1 MCLKSNYLTIFKA
14 QLMLFFMCR
23 SLCAVFFLISCFATA
38 QVGRFQFKHLST
50 DDGLSQSSA
59 TAIEQ
64 DNLGQVWIATR
75 DGLNRYD
82 GHKITVFKTE
92 DGNENS
98 LSSSDI
104 LSLETGLEGKL
115 WIGTYNGLNLY
126 DPKKEV
132 FTRYFAQENANSIL
146 SNRIQEVYSTKDGNI
161 WLGTNKGLS
170 IYNPK
175 EDVFYNDV
183 FKTMH
188 SSILVESVL
197 ELEND
202 SYIIGSNKGLW
213 LVIKQNIGKYDAQRI
228 PAYKDEYISDIIPSG
243 GDDYLLATNNSGV
256 LVYNKDTKSI
266 VSHPINKVQK
276 IDGIRKLRID
286 NSGRL
291 WIGNY
296 NGVFIFEEGKIIH
309 LQNNLED
316 KNSLSK
322 NSVKSL
328 HKDSSGSIWVGTY
341 YGGANIWNA
350 ANGNFRNYINNGEE
364 SGLNYSVVS
373 SLQANDNN
381 LFIGTEQGG
390 LNILDLKTDLFSYVT
405 TANSD
410 LLDDNIKSSYL
421 DNDQLFIGMLAHGFQ
436 TYNIKTNSFEKD
448 DRLAAI
454 KDSLSNTGIYA
465 FAKNKNNLYIG
476 TFGKGVVAVSTQL
489 YGPTVYYNKSTGL
502 SSDIVR
508 TLLLD
513 SNNTLWIGTENGLN
527 HLDQNNNIKNYL
539 FNSNQDAGFDI
550 LTTFQSSDNNLW
562 VGTKA
567 HGLFVKYNDT
577 FKQVVLNYEGNDI
590 TTIHAILQDKDGYLW
605 LSSNQGVLQYDT
617 VEKKVIALKGKK
629 DGLVGNEFSNGSA
642 IKLNNEDLLFGGI
655 SGITRFNTARLFKD
669 SFVPSVLITG
679 FSTGYD
685 SKPILEYEGDVV
697 DNIAFAKAVKL
708 DHNQRNF
715 TIEFA
720 MPSFHNASSNTYE
733 YRLSG
738 LEENWNTTSQNAATY
753 TLQNS
758 GNYVFEVRGING
770 DGAKSGITRLDV
782 AAKPTPWLSWWALLG
797 YALVLGIAVYFM
809 LNVLKSKTRL
819 QQELK
824 FEQLQKERDRGINEA
839 KLKFFTNISH
849 EFRTPLTLILGP
861 LQQLLA
867 DYKGS
872 NKMYKKLLVVESN
885 ANHLLQLINRLMD
898 FRKLEQN
905 QFELQS
911 AQGNIVKFIEEI
923 YLSFNEYAKV
933 GEYDYS
939 FDSVEDEILVY
950 YDRKK
955 LERVFFNLISNAFKF
970 TDKGGAVEIKITKNE
985 QEIFVSI
992 NDSGIGISPLEQEKV
1007 FDRFYEVEAD
1017 REKPSPYHQGTG
1029 IGLNIAKNIIELH
1042 HGTIII
1048 ESAKGQGSSFKVA
1061 LKLGREH
1068 LNDQEILKDFKFSDD
1083 LSQYTSQ
1090 LGELAPYSSSEDLDL
1105 LSDDDKPTILVVEDN
1120 HSLLSFMV
1128 NLLKSDFNVIE
1139 ADNGEDA
1146 FKLAIKNSPDLIVS
1160 DVVMPK
1166 MAGTELCANVKK
1178 DIRTSHIQVVLL
1190 TSRSSLIYKL
1200 EGLES
1205 GADDYISKPFNIN
1218 EFQLRI
1224 KNLLHSKAK
1233 LKEKF
1238 SSSNDF
1244 SPEEINVT
1252 SVDEQLLKKAIAIV
1266 EENIPNEQFDIP
1278 SFSSEL
1284 GVSRTMLFIKVK
1296 AWTNFTPNEFI
1307 QHFRMKRAAQL
1318 LELGTLNISEVSYKV
1333 GFRNPKYFS
1342 KCFQKAYGETPSNYS
1357 KKFSE

>member
-1 MCLKSNYLTIFKA
+1 
-14 QLMLFFMCR
+14 
-23 SLCAVFFLISCFATA
+23 
-38 QVGRFQFKHLST
+38 
-50 DDGLSQSSA
+50 
-59 TAIEQ
+59 
-64 DNLGQVWIATR
+64 
-75 DGLNRYD
+75 
-82 GHKITVFKTE
+82 
-92 DGNENS
+92 
-98 LSSSDI
+98 
-104 LSLETGLEGKL
+104 
-115 WIGTYNGLNLY
+115 
-126 DPKKEV
+126 
-132 FTRYFAQENANSIL
+132 
-146 SNRIQEVYSTKDGNI
+146 
-161 WLGTNKGLS
+161 
-170 IYNPK
+170 
-175 EDVFYNDV
+175 
-183 FKTMH
+183 
-188 SSILVESVL
+188 
-197 ELEND
+197 
-202 SYIIGSNKGLW
+202 
-213 LVIKQNIGKYDAQRI
+213 
-228 PAYKDEYISDIIPSG
+228 
-243 GDDYLLATNNSGV
+243 
-256 LVYNKDTKSI
+256 
-266 VSHPINKVQK
+266 
-276 IDGIRKLRID
+276 
-286 NSGRL
+286 
-291 WIGNY
+291 
-296 NGVFIFEEGKIIH
+296 
-309 LQNNLED
+309 
-316 KNSLSK
+316 
-322 NSVKSL
+322 
-328 HKDSSGSIWVGTY
+328 
-341 YGGANIWNA
+341 
-350 ANGNFRNYINNGEE
+350 
-364 SGLNYSVVS
+364 
-373 SLQANDNN
+373 
-381 LFIGTEQGG
+381 
-390 LNILDLKTDLFSYVT
+390 
-405 TANSD
+405 
-410 LLDDNIKSSYL
+410 
-421 DNDQLFIGMLAHGFQ
+421 
-436 TYNIKTNSFEKD
+436 
-448 DRLAAI
+448 
-454 KDSLSNTGIYA
+454 
-465 FAKNKNNLYIG
+465 
-476 TFGKGVVAVSTQL
+476 
-489 YGPTVYYNKSTGL
+489 
-502 SSDIVR
+502 
-508 TLLLD
+508 
-513 SNNTLWIGTENGLN
+513 
-527 HLDQNNNIKNYL
+527 
-539 FNSNQDAGFDI
+539 
-550 LTTFQSSDNNLW
+550 
-562 VGTKA
+562 
-567 HGLFVKYNDT
+567 
-577 FKQVVLNYEGNDI
+577 LNYEGNDI

-605 LSSNQGVLQYDT
+605 LSSNQGVLQYHT
-617 VEKKVIALKGKK
+617 IEKKILALKGKK
-629 DGLVGNEFSNGSA
+629 DGLVGNEFSSGAA
-642 IKLNNEDLLFGGI
+642 IKLHNDDLLFAGI

-708 DHNQRNF
+708 DHHQRNF

-738 LEENWNTTSQNAATY
+738 LEKNWNITGQNAATY

-758 GNYVFEVRGING
+758 GNYIFEVRGING

-797 YALVLGIAVYFM
+797 YALVLGIAIYFM

-911 AQGNIVKFIEEI
+911 ARGNIVKFLEEI

-939 FDSVEDEILVY
+939 FESVEDEILVY

-955 LERVFFNLISNAFKF
+955 LERVFFNLISNAFKY
-970 TDKGGAVEIKITKNE
+970 TDKGGAVDIRVTKSE
-985 QEIFVSI
+985 QEIIVSI
-992 NDSGIGISPLEQEKV
+992 NDTGIGISPVEQEKV

-1029 IGLNIAKNIIELH
+1029 IGLNIAKNIVELH
-1042 HGTIII
+1042 HGTIAI
-1048 ESAKGQGSSFKVA
+1048 ESEKGRGSSFKVA

-1068 LNDQEILKDFKFSDD
+1068 LKDHEILKDFKFSDD

-1090 LGELAPYSSSEDLDL
+1090 LSELPAFSNNEDLDL
-1105 LSDDDKPTILVVEDN
+1105 LSDDDKPTILLVEDN

-1128 NLLKSDFNVIE
+1128 NLLKPDFNVIE

-1238 SSSNDF
+1238 GSSNDF
-1244 SPEEINVT
+1244 SPEEVNVT

>member
-1 MCLKSNYLTIFKA
+1 
-14 QLMLFFMCR
+14 MCR
-23 SLCAVFFLISCFATA
+23 SLCAIIFIFSCIATA
-38 QVGRFQFKHLST
+38 QTGRFQFKHLST

-82 GHKITVFKTE
+82 GHKISVFKTE
-92 DGNENS
+92 DGNDNS

-104 LSLETGLEGKL
+104 LSLETGLDGKL
-115 WIGTYNGLNLY
+115 WIGTYNGLNNY
-126 DPKKEV
+126 DPRTEL
-132 FTRYFAQENANSIL
+132 FTRFFAQEGINSIL
-146 SNRIQEVYSTKDGNI
+146 SNKIQEVYATKDGHI
-161 WLGTNKGLS
+161 WLGTSKGLS
-170 IYNPK
+170 IYNPQ
-175 EDVFYNDV
+175 ENVFYNDV
-183 FKTMH
+183 FNVNH
-188 SSILVESVL
+188 SSIKVESVL

-202 SYIIGSNKGLW
+202 SYLVASNKGLW
-213 LVIKQNIGKYDAQRI
+213 LIIKQNKGKYDAQKIPVFKDEHISDLI
-228 PAYKDEYISDIIPSG
+228 PAG
-243 GDDYLLATNNSGV
+243 GDDYLLATNSSGV
-256 LVYNKDTKSI
+256 LIYNKNTKAI
-266 VSHPINKVQK
+266 VPHPINKVQK
-276 IDGIRKLRID
+276 IDEIRKLRVD

-291 WIGNY
+291 WIGTD
-296 NGVFIFEEGKIIH
+296 NGIYIYEDGIVTH

-322 NSVKSL
+322 NLVKSL

-350 ANGNFRNYINNGEE
+350 TNGNFRNYINNGEK

-373 SLQANDNN
+373 SLQANDKY

-390 LNILDLKTDLFSYVT
+390 LNILDLQTELFSYLT
-405 TANSD
+405 TANGE

-421 DNDQLFIGMLAHGFQ
+421 DKNRLFIGTLSHGFQIYNINTNSFEKEDRFAAINDSLLSTGVYAFAKDQDQLFIGTA
-436 TYNIKTNSFEKD
+436 
-448 DRLAAI
+448 
-454 KDSLSNTGIYA
+454 
-465 FAKNKNNLYIG
+465 
-476 TFGKGVVAVSTQL
+476 GKGIGVVSTL
-489 YGPTVYYNKSTGL
+489 LDAEVSFFNKSNGL
-502 SSDIVR
+502 SSNIVR

-513 SNNTLWIGTENGLN
+513 NNKTLWIGTENGLN
-527 HLDQNNNIKNYL
+527 ALDENKNIKSYL
-539 FNSNQDAGFDI
+539 YNSNQAAGFNI
-550 LTTFQSSDNNLW
+550 LTVFQSFDNKLW

-567 HGLFVKYNDT
+567 HGLFVKSNDT
-577 FKQVVLNYEGNDI
+577 FNQVSLNYEGNDI

-605 LSSNQGVLQYDT
+605 LSSNQGVLQYDV
-617 VEKKVIALKGKK
+617 VEQKVIALKGKQ

-642 IKLNNEDLLFGGI
+642 IKLFNDDLLFGGI

-708 DHNQRNF
+708 DHHQRNF

-733 YRLSG
+733 YRLNG

-797 YALVLGIAVYFM
+797 YALVLGIAIYFI

-911 AQGNIVKFIEEI
+911 ARGNIVKFLEEI

-939 FDSVEDEILVY
+939 FESVEDEILVY

-955 LERVFFNLISNAFKF
+955 LERVFFNLISNAFKY
-970 TDKGGAVEIKITKNE
+970 TDKGGAIDIKVTKSDR
-985 QEIFVSI
+985 EIFVSI
-992 NDSGIGISPLEQEKV
+992 NDTGIGISPVEQDKV

-1029 IGLNIAKNIIELH
+1029 IGLNIAKNIVELH

-1048 ESAKGQGSSFKVA
+1048 ESEKGQGSSFKVA

-1068 LNDQEILKDFKFSDD
+1068 LEDHEILKDFKFSDD

-1090 LGELAPYSSSEDLDL
+1090 LSELPTFSNNEDLDL

-1128 NLLKSDFNVIE
+1128 NLLKPDFNVIE

-1178 DIRTSHIQVVLL
+1178 DIRTSHIQVILL

-1238 SSSNDF
+1238 GSSNDF

>member
-1 MCLKSNYLTIFKA
+1 
-14 QLMLFFMCR
+14 MCR
-23 SLCAVFFLISCFATA
+23 LLCAVFFLISCFATPQA
-38 QVGRFQFKHLST
+38 GRFQFKHLST

-75 DGLNRYD
+75 DGLNRYN

-92 DGNENS
+92 DDNENS

-104 LSLETGLEGKL
+104 LSLEIGLDGKL

-132 FTRYFAQENANSIL
+132 FTRYFAQENTNSIL

-170 IYNPK
+170 IYDPK
-175 EDVFYNDV
+175 ENVFYNDI

-188 SSILVESVL
+188 SSILVESIV

-228 PAYKDEYISDIIPSG
+228 PAYKEEHISDIIPSG
-243 GDDYLLATNNSGV
+243 SNDYLLATYNSGV
-256 LVYNKDTKSI
+256 LIYNKDTKSI
-266 VSHPINKVQK
+266 RSHPINKVQK
-276 IDGIRKLRID
+276 IDRIRKLKID

-296 NGVFIFEEGKIIH
+296 NGVFIFEEGKVIH
-309 LQNNLED
+309 LQNKLED

-350 ANGNFRNYINNGEE
+350 ANDNFRNYINNGEE

-373 SLQANDNN
+373 SLQANNKN

-390 LNILDLKTDLFSYVT
+390 LNILDLKTELFSYVT
-405 TANSD
+405 TANSN

-421 DNDQLFIGMLAHGFQ
+421 DKDQLFIGMLTHGFQ
-436 TYNIKTNSFEKD
+436 IYNVKTNSFEKPGN
-448 DRLAAI
+448 LAAI

-465 FAKNKNNLYIG
+465 FAKNQDYLYVG
-476 TFGKGVVAVSTQL
+476 TFGKGVVAVPTQPEA
-489 YGPTVYYNKSTGL
+489 PTFYHNKSTGL
-502 SSDIVR
+502 SSNIVR

-513 SNNTLWIGTENGLN
+513 NNNTLWIGTENGLN
-527 HLDQNNNIKNYL
+527 HLDKNNTIKNYL
-539 FNSNQDAGFDI
+539 FNSDQDAGFDI
-550 LTTFQSSDNNLW
+550 LTIFQSSDNHLW
-562 VGTKA
+562 VGTKS
-567 HGLFVKYNDT
+567 HGLFVKSNEA
-577 FKQVVLNYEGNDI
+577 FKKVVLNYEGIEI

-617 VEKKVIALKGKK
+617 IEKKVIALKDKK

-642 IKLNNEDLLFGGI
+642 IKLNQDDLLFGGI

-669 SFVPSVLITG
+669 SFAPPVLITG

-685 SKPILEYEGDVV
+685 SKPILEYQGDVV
-697 DNIAFAKAVKL
+697 DNIAFAKAIKI
-708 DHNQRNF
+708 DHHQRNF

-720 MPSFHNASSNTYE
+720 IPNFHNASSNTYE

-738 LEENWNTTSQNAATY
+738 LEKNWNTTSQNTATY

-758 GNYVFEVRGING
+758 GNYVFEVRGMNG
-770 DGAKSGITRLDV
+770 DGAKSGITALEV
-782 AAKPTPWLSWWALLG
+782 TAKPTPWLSWWALLL
-797 YALVLGIAVYFM
+797 YVLVLGIAIYFI
-809 LNVLKSKTRL
+809 LSVLKSKTRL

-824 FEQLQKERDRGINEA
+824 FEQLHKERDRGINEA

-911 AQGNIVKFIEEI
+911 AQGNIVKFLEEI
-923 YLSFNEYAKV
+923 YLSFKEYAKV
-933 GEYDYS
+933 GAYDYT
-939 FDSVEDEILVY
+939 FESVQDEILVY

-955 LERVFFNLISNAFKF
+955 LERVFYNLISNSFKF
-970 TDKGGAVEIKITKNE
+970 TEKGGAVAIKITKND
-985 QEIFVSI
+985 QQIFVHV
-992 NDSGIGISPLEQEKV
+992 NDSGIGISPVEQEKV
-1007 FDRFYEVEAD
+1007 FDRFYEVEAN
-1017 REKPSPYHQGTG
+1017 REKPSPFHQGTG
-1029 IGLNIAKNIIELH
+1029 IGLNIAKNIVELH
-1042 HGTIII
+1042 HGTIEI
-1048 ESAKGQGSSFKVA
+1048 ESEKGKGSSFKIA
-1061 LKLGREH
+1061 LKLGRDH
-1068 LNDQEILKDFKFSDD
+1068 LNDNQILKDFKFSDD

-1090 LGELAPYSSSEDLDL
+1090 LSEFNPFSSSDEDLYL
-1105 LSDDDKPTILVVEDN
+1105 LNDVNKPTILVVEDN

-1128 NLLKSDFNVIE
+1128 NLLKSDFNVIQ

-1178 DIRTSHIQVVLL
+1178 DIRTSHIQVILL

-1200 EGLES
+1200 EGLER